1 MVSDFSRIYIG
12 SLILIL
18 LIISYFLNLDY
29 LILLLITLLAFYDLH
44 KSKLIRNIND
54 LFLSFLFLSII
65 YLVGIKFN
73 LINYINIL
81 FIVLILIILLKKNFY
96 QRYLF
101 TITIIIFLF
110 NFYEIINHDRE
121 LLYFIIFISFLNDTL
136 AYIFGNLIKG
146 PLIMPTISPKKT
158 ISGTL
163 ISFLAT
169 FAVIYILSY
178 PLYLSIILSISLF
191 IGDIFFSFV
200 KRTNNLKDFSN
211 ILKGHGGVLDRLDS
225 MFFFSITIIYIF
237 I

>member
-29 LILLLITLLAFYDLH
+29 LILLLITLLAFYDLR

-73 LINYINIL
+73 LIKFINIL
-81 FIVLILIILLKKNFY
+81 FIVLILIILLKKDFY

-146 PLIMPTISPKKT
+146 PLIIPSISPKK
-158 ISGTL
+158 
-163 ISFLAT
+163 
-169 FAVIYILSY
+169 
-178 PLYLSIILSISLF
+178 LYQEL
-191 IGDIFFSFV
+191 
-200 KRTNNLKDFSN
+200 
-211 ILKGHGGVLDRLDS
+211 
-225 MFFFSITIIYIF
+225 
-237 I
+237 

>member
-1 MVSDFSRIYIG
+1 MVFDFSRIYIG

-18 LIISYFLNLDY
+18 LVTSYFLNLDY
-29 LILLLITLLAFYDLH
+29 LILLLITLLAFYDLC

-54 LFLSFLFLSII
+54 LFFSFLFLSII

-81 FIVLILIILLKKNFY
+81 FIVFILIILLKKNFY

-146 PLIMPTISPKKT
+146 PLIIPSVSPNKT

-169 FAVIYILSY
+169 SAVIYILGY

-225 MFFFSITIIYIF
+225 MFFFTIIINYY
-237 I
+237 

>member
-1 MVSDFSRIYIG
+1 MVIDFSRIYIG

-18 LIISYFLNLDY
+18 LVISYFLNLDY

-81 FIVLILIILLKKNFY
+81 FIVLILIILLKKDFY

-146 PLIMPTISPKKT
+146 PLIIPSVSPNKT

-169 FAVIYILSY
+169 SALIYILGY

-225 MFFFSITIIYIF
+225 MFFFSIIINYY
-237 I
+237 

>member
-29 LILLLITLLAFYDLH
+29 LFLLLITLLAFYDLC

-54 LFLSFLFLSII
+54 LLLSFLFLSVI
-65 YLVGIKFN
+65 YLVAIKSN
-73 LINYINIL
+73 LISYINIL

-110 NFYEIINHDRE
+110 NLYEIINHDRE
-121 LLYFIIFISFLNDTL
+121 LLYLIIIISFLNDTL

-146 PLIMPTISPKKT
+146 PLIIPSVSPKKT
-158 ISGTL
+158 ISGTS
-163 ISFLAT
+163 ISLLAT
-169 FAVIYILSY
+169 FAVIYILGY
-178 PLYLSIILSISLF
+178 PIYLSVILSISLF

-225 MFFFSITIIYIF
+225 MFFFTLIINYYL
-237 I
+237 

>member
-29 LILLLITLLAFYDLH
+29 LILLLITLLAFYDLC

-81 FIVLILIILLKKNFY
+81 FIVLILIILLKKDFY

-146 PLIMPTISPKKT
+146 PLIIPSISPKKT

-225 MFFFSITIIYIF
+225 MFFFTIIINYYL
-237 I
+237 

>member
-18 LIISYFLNLDY
+18 FIISYFLNLDY
-29 LILLLITLLAFYDLH
+29 LILLLITLLAFYDLC

-146 PLIMPTISPKKT
+146 PLIIPSVSPNKT

-169 FAVIYILSY
+169 FAVIFILSY

-200 KRTNNLKDFSN
+200 KRSNNLKDFSN

-225 MFFFSITIIYIF
+225 MFFFTIIINYYL
-237 I
+237 

>member
-18 LIISYFLNLDY
+18 LIVSYFLNLDY
-29 LILLLITLLAFYDLH
+29 LILLLITLLAFYDLC

-81 FIVLILIILLKKNFY
+81 FVVLTLIILLKKNFY

-121 LLYFIIFISFLNDTL
+121 IIIFYNIYFIF
-136 AYIFGNLIKG
+136 K
-146 PLIMPTISPKKT
+146 
-158 ISGTL
+158 
-163 ISFLAT
+163 
-169 FAVIYILSY
+169 
-178 PLYLSIILSISLF
+178 
-191 IGDIFFSFV
+191 
-200 KRTNNLKDFSN
+200 
-211 ILKGHGGVLDRLDS
+211 
-225 MFFFSITIIYIF
+225 
-237 I
+237 

>member
-1 MVSDFSRIYIG
+1 MVIDFSRIYIG

-65 YLVGIKFN
+65 YLFGIKFN

-225 MFFFSITIIYIF
+225 MFFFTIIINYYL
-237 I
+237 

>member
-1 MVSDFSRIYIG
+1 MVFDFSRIYIG
-12 SLILIL
+12 CFILTVL
-18 LIISYFLNLDY
+18 VISYFFNLDY
-29 LILLLITLLAFYDLH
+29 LILLLITLLVFYDLY
-44 KSKLIRNIND
+44 KSKLIKNIND
-54 LFLSFLFLSII
+54 LFLSIFFLFFICLI
-65 YLVGIKFN
+65 GIKFN

-146 PLIMPTISPKKT
+146 PLIIPSVSPNKT

-169 FAVIYILSY
+169 SAVIYILGY

-225 MFFFSITIIYIF
+225 MFFFTIIINYY
-237 I
+237 